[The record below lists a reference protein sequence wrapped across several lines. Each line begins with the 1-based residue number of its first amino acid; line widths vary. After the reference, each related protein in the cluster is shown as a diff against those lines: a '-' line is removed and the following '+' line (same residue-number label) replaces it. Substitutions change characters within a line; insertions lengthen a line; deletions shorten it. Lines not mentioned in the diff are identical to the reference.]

1 MSQGEEVC
9 RGCESGESVHGEGAG
24 RPSEAA
30 VSSLQDRPDRR
41 HGCGGDRGQAD
52 LQGELSI
59 SPVFPL
65 KYYSL
70 RTLFMSFLTY
80 SALVRNIILSWK

>member
-9 RGCESGESVHGEGAG
+9 RRFESGESVHGEGAG

-80 SALVRNIILSWK
+80 SAIVRNIILSWK